1 MAVYVTHGT
10 KYHLDQACP
19 RMTAGE
25 DLWDG
30 DSEDWWHISGS
41 YRREVATVQEAAAR
55 GKLPCLHCVP
65 AAECVFQP
73 LYGQTFGHKGAVL
86 DGDVFCVRCRD
97 RGIDDNGDPWTY
109 PTLWPCTSAVV
120 LGLVPR
126 PA

>member
-55 GKLPCLHCVP
+55 GKLPCLHCRSEEHTSEP
-65 AAECVFQP
+65 S
-73 LYGQTFGHKGAVL
+73 H
-86 DGDVFCVRCRD
+86 
-97 RGIDDNGDPWTY
+97 N
-109 PTLWPCTSAVV
+109 TLSRMPSSA
-120 LGLVPR
+120 
-126 PA
+126 